1 MKFVCKGNA
10 FYGFFTNHY
19 SAKISTSFVCL
30 PKRSKPPKKKG
41 GGRAQFSG
49 LMAEEST
56 KKLKRSQAQ
65 TDSANLV
72 LLPASALP
80 SWWPHPIYLALVFS
94 ATWIL
99 KWASQS
105 LFSQWP
111 CFPERAQVPKQT
123 FYSSDTLATYKWYSG
138 ALCKLPRLYFIAFKC
153 RFLLPGSRELTLSLC
168 SFVAYF
174 LLEVFSSE
182 RRSLW
187 RG

>member
-1 MKFVCKGNA
+1 MHFMDFLQIIILQRYPQA
-10 FYGFFTNHY
+10 S
-19 SAKISTSFVCL
+19 SACQRGPSHQK
-30 PKRSKPPKKKG
+30 KRG
-41 GGRAQFSG
+41 GEGSVFWFNGWRINKEI
-49 LMAEEST
+49 EEEPGP
-56 KKLKRSQAQ
+56 